1 MTRLVLLTV
10 LLGLLFYGG
19 QWLWRRLAPRLA
31 EKKRHI
37 ALAAGVLA
45 VLLLAL
51 SGRLVLVFAGIG
63 AAAAYLL
70 RRLPQLMRWAPL
82 LQGLWRQW
90 RAGRFQQDAAVETER
105 LRLHPGRGEGW
116 VLSGAHAGRALREL
130 NLDQLL
136 ALWREWRGDDAASA
150 ALLEGYLDRLYGSE
164 WRRVAEGR
172 QGSQG
177 GGRSAGGKMSRDE
190 AREVLG
196 LQPGASDKDII
207 AAHRRLMQRFHPDRG
222 GSDYLAAK
230 INQAKDVLLKK

>member
-1 MTRLVLLTV
+1 MTRLVLLTI

-19 QWLWRRLAPRLA
+19 QWLWRKLAPRLA
-31 EKKRHI
+31 EKKQHI
-37 ALAAGVLA
+37 ALAVGVLA

-51 SGRLVLVFAGIG
+51 SGRLVLLFAGLG

-82 LQGLWRQW
+82 LQDLWRQW
-90 RAGRFQQDAAVETER
+90 RIQRGAAVETAR
-105 LRLHPGRGEGW
+105 LRLHSSRDEGW

-136 ALWREWRGDDAASA
+136 ALWREWRLDDAASA
-150 ALLEGYLDRLYGSE
+150 GLLEGYLDRQFGSE

-172 QGSQG
+172 QGR
-177 GGRSAGGKMSRDE
+177 GRSASGKMSREE

-196 LQPGASDKDII
+196 LQPSASDKDIV

>member
-1 MTRLVLLTV
+1 LTRLVLLTV

-19 QWLWRRLAPRLA
+19 QWLWRKLAPRLA

-37 ALAAGVLA
+37 ALAVGVLA

-51 SGRLVLVFAGIG
+51 SGRLVLLFAGLG

-82 LQGLWRQW
+82 LQDLWRQW
-90 RAGRFQQDAAVETER
+90 RVQRGAAVETAR
-105 LRLHPGRGEGW
+105 LRLHPGRDEGW

-130 NLDQLL
+130 SLDQLL
-136 ALWREWRGDDAASA
+136 ALWREWRLDDAASA
-150 ALLEGYLDRLYGSE
+150 ALLEGYLDRQFGSE

-172 QGSQG
+172 QGR
-177 GGRSAGGKMSRDE
+177 GRAAGGKMSREE

-196 LQPGASDKDII
+196 LQPSASDKDIV